1 MEGLSAF
8 LDMGGY
14 GAFVWPAYGITA
26 FVLLALLVISRGAL
40 ARSEAT
46 LTALEGDGRETTDEA

>member
-1 MEGLSAF
+1 MMGF

-26 FVLLALLVISRGAL
+26 LGLGAAILLTLRNYFRAKAMF
-40 ARSEAT
+40 AR
-46 LTALEGDGRETTDEA
+46 LGDKTKE